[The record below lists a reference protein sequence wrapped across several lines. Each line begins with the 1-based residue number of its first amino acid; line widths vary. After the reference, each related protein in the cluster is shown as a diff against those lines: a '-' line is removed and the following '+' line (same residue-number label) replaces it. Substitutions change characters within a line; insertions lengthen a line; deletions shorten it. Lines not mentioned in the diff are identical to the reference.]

1 MVFQHILESVLGSG
15 PLYRNISALWFDE
28 GLTGHIPRSFH
39 EDDVHEVNAATVS
52 EPQLPDS
59 NAHDPPSNAVSSL
72 LSKSLS
78 VYRRSRSVKTGR
90 SDSLYTLR
98 DTKSDAERAVGFD
111 NLPGRRADSPIAFV
125 VVDIEVG
132 SLSDT
137 PVQGS
142 EGRL

>member
-15 PLYRNISALWFDE
+15 PFYCHIPALWFDE
-28 GLTGHIPRSFH
+28 GLTGHILGSFY
-39 EDDVHEVNAATVS
+39 EDDVHEVNAATVP

-59 NAHDPPSNAVSSL
+59 NAYDPSDNAVSPL

-78 VYRRSRSVKTGR
+78 ICRRSRSAKTGR
-90 SDSLYTLR
+90 SDSLFTLR
-98 DTKSDAERAVGFD
+98 DAKSDAERAVGFD
-111 NLPGRRADSPIAFV
+111 NLHGRRADSPIAFV